1 MRVYTAIGLSAEMNI
16 SLMEILI
23 YFGFIH
29 SFIHSTRFCFSKFY
43 LKAFMF
49 KQIFIFRGIMFICSN
64 IALDTTRPPPVSV
77 SAAICLGNTT
87 M

>member
-1 MRVYTAIGLSAEMNI
+1 MRAYTAIGLSAEMNI

-23 YFGFIH
+23 YFG
-29 SFIHSTRFCFSKFY
+29 FIHSTRFCFSKFY

-64 IALDTTRPPPVSV
+64 IALDTIRPPPVSV
-77 SAAICLGNTT
+77 ADSICLGNTAL
-87 M
+87 